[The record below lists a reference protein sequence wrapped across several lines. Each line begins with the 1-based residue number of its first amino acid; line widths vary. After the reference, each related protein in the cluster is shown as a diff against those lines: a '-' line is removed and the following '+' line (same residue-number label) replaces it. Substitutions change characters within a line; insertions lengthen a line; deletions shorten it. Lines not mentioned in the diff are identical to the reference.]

1 MGVQTG
7 LIWLRIGS
15 DGAVVNAVTNFLASQ
30 NAGNFFLGE
39 GLLASQKELWSK
51 ELVG

>member
-1 MGVQTG
+1 M
-7 LIWLRIGS
+7 
-15 DGAVVNAVTNFLASQ
+15 GAVVNAVTNFLASQ